1 MSNKAN
7 ILIVDDL
14 PQNLKLLAEL
24 MKDNNY
30 YVRPVTSGKLALLA
44 AQAIPPDL
52 ILLDINMPVMDG
64 FETCEQLKTLEKT
77 KHIPVIFLSANTESD
92 AIVKG
97 FELGA
102 VDYITKPF
110 KATEVLLR
118 VKTHLELK
126 FSKETIL
133 KQNNSQRE
141 LLHVL
146 CHDLMNSVG
155 AAQSLMTIKRMTETL
170 SEEDEVMSMAINNAV
185 DVIGLVH
192 QLRKLEENKVSIH
205 LSEHNLKD
213 LVDETLL
220 IVYEKIQTKNIEVV
234 VDIKDEE
241 IVIVESIS
249 FINSVMNNLLTN
261 AIKFSFPKSKIIIS
275 AQKTED
281 ILYLSVKDFGIGMPE
296 SLKNDVFKIEKATTR
311 EGTNGELGTGF
322 GMPLVKKFMRAYG
335 GKIDIISQEKT
346 TDSDEHGTEIKLE
359 LNTLLEVD
367 ES

>member
-1 MSNKAN
+1 MSSKAN

-24 MKDNNY
+24 MRDNNY

-77 KHIPVIFLSANTESD
+77 KHIPIIFLSANTESD
-92 AIVKG
+92 AVIKG

-110 KATEVLLR
+110 KATEVILR

-126 FSKETIL
+126 FSRETIL

-141 LLHVL
+141 LLHIL

-155 AAQSLMTIKRMTETL
+155 AAQSLMMIKKIGAPL

-192 QLRKLEENKVSIH
+192 QLRRLEENKVSIN
-205 LSEHNLKD
+205 LSEHNLKT
-213 LVDETLL
+213 LVNETLL
-220 IVYEKIQTKNIEVV
+220 IVHEKIQKKNLEVV
-234 VDIKDEE
+234 VNIKEDE
-241 IVIVESIS
+241 IVIVESVS

-261 AIKFSFPKSKIIIS
+261 AIKFSFSEAKIIIS
-275 AQKTED
+275 AQKQGETV
-281 ILYLSVKDFGIGMPE
+281 YLSVKDFGIGMPKKLQE
-296 SLKNDVFKIEKATTR
+296 DVFKIEKATTR

-322 GMPLVKKFMRAYG
+322 GMPLVKKFMLAYG

-346 TDSDEHGTEIKLE
+346 TDLETCGTEIKLE
-359 LNTLLEVD
+359 LKTMMALD
-367 ES
+367 D

>member
-1 MSNKAN
+1 MPNKAN

-14 PQNLKLLAEL
+14 PQNLKLLSEL

-77 KHIPVIFLSANTESD
+77 KHIPIIFLSANTESD

-133 KQNNSQRE
+133 KQNHSQRE
-141 LLHVL
+141 LLHIL

-155 AAQSLMTIKRMTETL
+155 AAQSLMMIKKIGAPL
-170 SEEDEVMSMAINNAV
+170 SEEDEIMSMAINNAV

-192 QLRKLEENKVSIH
+192 QLRRLEENKVSIN
-205 LSEHNLKD
+205 LSEHNLKN
-213 LVDETLL
+213 LVNETLL
-220 IVYEKIQTKNIEVV
+220 IVHEKIQKKNIEVV
-234 VDIKDEE
+234 VDIEDDER
-241 IVIVESIS
+241 VVVESVS

-261 AIKFSFPKSKIIIS
+261 AIKFSFPEAQIIIS
-275 AQKTED
+275 AQKLVD
-281 ILYLSVKDFGIGMPE
+281 MVYLSVKDFGIGMPE
-296 SLKNDVFKIEKATTR
+296 KLQDDVFKIEKATTR

-322 GMPLVKKFMRAYG
+322 GMPLVKKFMLAYG
-335 GKIDIISQEKT
+335 GKIDIISQEKNT
-346 TDSDEHGTEIKLE
+346 ASDEHGTEIKLE
-359 LNTLLEVD
+359 LKTVLEPED
-367 ES
+367 